1 MAQIDLP
8 SEHRALIAGHMR
20 QLGFTQSAVAKQL
33 GITQGKLSEKLA
45 GKVPFEETEIGAL
58 VELLQ
63 IDSLLE
69 VYPEV
74 ISAAE
79 RRERR
84 LTAVMEV
91 VGEAFA
97 YLSPQDM
104 REVLLGLAMLL
115 ESKPPYGQTPRT
127 KRLRGLALLRLDSLT
142 RDALQGTML
151 YTVPA
156 FVAEITELAGELVP
170 LM

>member
-8 SEHRALIAGHMR
+8 SEHRALIAGCMR
-20 QLGFTQSAVAKQL
+20 QLGLTQSAVAKQL
-33 GITQGKLSEKLA
+33 GISQGKLSEKLA

-74 ISAAE
+74 ISAEE

-91 VGEAFA
+91 IGEAFA
-97 YLSPQDM
+97 HLSPQDM
-104 REVLLGLAMLL
+104 KEVLLGLALLL
-115 ESKPPYGQTPRT
+115 EGKPPYGQTPRT
-127 KRLRGLALLRLDSLT
+127 KRLRGLALLRLDGLT
-142 RDALQGTML
+142 REALYGPL
-151 YTVPA
+151 LSLVP
-156 FVAEITELAGELVP
+156 TYLADMPELVT
-170 LM
+170 MG

>member
-97 YLSPQDM
+97 YLSSQDM
-104 REVLLGLAMLL
+104 KEVLLGLALLL
-115 ESKPPYGQTPRT
+115 EGKPPYGMTPRT
-127 KRLRGLALLRLDSLT
+127 RRLRGLALLRLGSLS
-142 RDALQGTML
+142 REALYAPL
-151 YTVPA
+151 LALVPPS
-156 FVAEITELAGELVP
+156 VAEIAELVT
-170 LM
+170 MG

>member
-20 QLGFTQSAVAKQL
+20 QLGLTQSAVAKQL

-104 REVLLGLAMLL
+104 KEVLLGLALLL
-115 ESKPPYGQTPRT
+115 EGKPPYGMTPRT
-127 KRLRGLALLRLDSLT
+127 RRLRGLALLRLGSLS
-142 RDALQGTML
+142 REALYAPL
-151 YTVPA
+151 LALVPPS
-156 FVAEITELAGELVP
+156 VAEIAELVT
-170 LM
+170 MG

>member
-104 REVLLGLAMLL
+104 KEVLLGLALLL
-115 ESKPPYGQTPRT
+115 EGKPPYGMTPRT
-127 KRLRGLALLRLDSLT
+127 RRLRGLALLRLGSLS
-142 RDALQGTML
+142 REALYAPL
-151 YTVPA
+151 LALVPPS
-156 FVAEITELAGELVP
+156 VAEIAELVT
-170 LM
+170 MG

>member
-8 SEHRALIAGHMR
+8 SEHRALIAGCMR
-20 QLGFTQSAVAKQL
+20 QLGLTQSAVAKQL

-45 GKVPFEETEIGAL
+45 GKTPFEETEIGAL

-74 ISAAE
+74 ISAEA
-79 RRERR
+79 RRARR

-91 VGEAFA
+91 IGEAFA
-97 YLSPQDM
+97 HLSPQDM
-104 REVLLGLAMLL
+104 REVLLGLALLL
-115 ESKPPYGQTPRT
+115 EGKPPYGMTPRT
-127 KRLRGLALLRLDSLT
+127 RRLRGLALRRLDGLT
-142 RDALQGTML
+142 RDALQGAML
-151 YTVPA
+151 YTVP
-156 FVAEITELAGELVP
+156 TYLADMAELVT
-170 LM
+170 MG

>member
-104 REVLLGLAMLL
+104 KEVLLGLALLL
-115 ESKPPYGQTPRT
+115 EGKPPYGMTPRT
-127 KRLRGLALLRLDSLT
+127 RRLRGLALLRLGSLS
-142 RDALQGTML
+142 RDALYAPL
-151 YTVPA
+151 LALVPPS
-156 FVAEITELAGELVP
+156 VAEIAELVT
-170 LM
+170 MG

>member
-8 SEHRALIAGHMR
+8 SEHRALIAGCMR
-20 QLGFTQSAVAKQL
+20 QLGLTQSAVAKQL

-45 GKVPFEETEIGAL
+45 GKTPFEETEIGAL

-74 ISAAE
+74 ISAEA

-84 LTAVMEV
+84 LTTVMEV
-91 VGEAFA
+91 IGEAFA
-97 YLSPQDM
+97 HLSPQDM
-104 REVLLGLAMLL
+104 REVLLGLALLL
-115 ESKPPYGQTPRT
+115 EGKPPYGMTPRT
-127 KRLRGLALLRLDSLT
+127 RRLRGLALLRLDGLT
-142 RDALQGTML
+142 RDALQGAML
-151 YTVPA
+151 YTVP
-156 FVAEITELAGELVP
+156 TYLADMAELVT
-170 LM
+170 MG

>member
-8 SEHRALIAGHMR
+8 SEHRALIAGCMR
-20 QLGFTQSAVAKQL
+20 QLGLTQSAVAKQL
-33 GITQGKLSEKLA
+33 GISQGKLSEKLA

-74 ISAAE
+74 ISAEE

-91 VGEAFA
+91 IGEAFA
-97 YLSPQDM
+97 HLSPQDM
-104 REVLLGLAMLL
+104 REVLLGLALLL
-115 ESKPPYGQTPRT
+115 EGKPPYGMTPRT
-127 KRLRGLALLRLDSLT
+127 RRLRGLALLRLDGLT
-142 RDALQGTML
+142 REALYGPLLTL
-151 YTVPA
+151 VP
-156 FVAEITELAGELVP
+156 TYLADMAELVT
-170 LM
+170 MG